1 MSRFEFDPVTREPF
15 PQEPRPTTVPQ
26 FSPMFH
32 AAANET
38 ASNPAPI
45 GPVDAGPT
53 PGSPRDPASG
63 FESGDAS
70 HAQERQ
76 REEQGNRGPE
86 EETGF
91 GQGA

>member
-1 MSRFEFDPVTREPF
+1 MSRFEFHPVTREPF
-15 PQEPRPTTVPQ
+15 PQEPRPAAVPQ
-26 FSPMFH
+26 FSPRFQ
-32 AAANET
+32 AAASET
-38 ASNPAPI
+38 AANPDPSRRI
-45 GPVDAGPT
+45 DPT
-53 PGSPRDPASG
+53 PTPATDPSSG

-86 EETGF
+86 EEPGF